1 MALQQIN
8 NQLLTEKQIKKGG
21 VEMIDRDYRE
31 GKASMPLTLEQHFEM
46 LAQQRSD
53 VRDLYSLWN
62 LLRKDLEDKLTFS
75 RGTFVHFSLHD
86 STHSHSIIR
95 AIERFLGEER
105 ISQMSATDT
114 FMLLSCAYSH
124 DYGMGKTFNQIYDIL
139 GDKDFERFLLC
150 QKNFLNILGR
160 EEAEAVSNLLGYI
173 WENRGAGNLQAL
185 YFSIMV
191 VVQMYLRPTHW
202 EGVRDIW
209 KDFRGL
215 LQGRLKGRFIQ
226 GEEGIIDICQAH
238 GQSFDAVLKMKTRA
252 DGIVGDEFHPRFV
265 AAMLRL
271 GDLLDLDNGRF
282 PRWFETEIGRDPS
295 IIPELSTLHYYKHE
309 AVSHLLITPK
319 RIEISVT
326 CFSKKKG
333 YEVADLASEWISWLT
348 EECENQVRYW
358 SDISQPDFGRPPRI
372 SKAEIMIDGK
382 PYMSGN
388 RKLQMV
394 MSQDRVMRLLEGTN
408 IYQDQYVGIREL
420 VQNAVD
426 ASLLQ
431 MWYDISHNRYINIGV
446 SKYGHMIIGDN
457 QNPCLSKKKELGFL
471 ELSIQQLQT
480 IFNNYEITVE
490 LIQHLSEEKVYV
502 VVKDKGIGITIRDAE
517 YMSDIGTSK
526 EKNKRLTDL
535 MKGMPRWLKPSGV
548 FGIGL
553 QSAFQLTDQIE
564 FYTRQMNEPE
574 RLIIFHSYG
583 RNSGKIE
590 IRELLPDSE
599 DIFHDNTVPGTN
611 VKIAI
616 EPKKLFVD
624 AKGEK
629 EQAEDHLL
637 FYDMEFDSKDIL
649 HALYVELSQV
659 IENILHEYPCDF
671 FNIYFQTMKINL
683 DKTVEKGKKRRVRYS
698 YFSPR
703 KDKNPAEV
711 DKDSS
716 GVHEER
722 FYHNSI
728 LPLLNKKSENKRDKF
743 YFYDNIA
750 YYADEDSCRIYRL
763 QVRPCEIQNTPE
775 GKYVQLPEPVKDLY
789 RFQYKFNPIS
799 HAESIYPLPIR
810 SMRGKHAGFVF
821 WDINILDDT
830 PTKYLN
836 IDRDR
841 LREGAILEEELSA
854 VRKVILKHWCS
865 DLIKRFENAEE
876 KREKRNKSSR
886 EDVQKNRREV
896 FRREE
901 QKNIYKSNPDVLLS
915 LAILFYQ
922 NISQEDF
929 YKFIAP
935 YESFLK
941 EQKLTL
947 KDESF
952 DITELWKKGAK
963 FQAKINFPTQWI
975 NQIQNKC
982 QAIGMEEIL
991 IHASTI
997 KHLPHR
1003 LVHIFEISLNSS
1015 YELCYRLTLGPDT
1028 SSGPIGIQMDY
1039 AARLYDYS
1047 KAIEPD
1053 ASRPKRINVDS
1064 LVRKVM
1070 KPNQE
1075 YPHLLISRYP
1085 KSFRR
1090 GENFALPLDHCI
1102 RWYIISPFDRKMT
1115 KFLSDGI
1122 LDTHDQTSIK
1132 STITSV
1138 HDKMR
1143 TYLHESEH
1151 FEKCINYVY
1160 QRQIESQKELGQ
1172 AQEEDLK
1179 EIILKEY
1186 IAFILDCCTL
1196 LIEQRDLVRNQF
1208 KSIEPK

>member
-1 MALQQIN
+1 
-8 NQLLTEKQIKKGG
+8 
-21 VEMIDRDYRE
+21 MIDREYRE
-31 GKASMPLTLEQHFEM
+31 GRASMPLTLEQHFEI

-62 LLRKDLEDKLTFS
+62 LLRKDLEDKLAYS
-75 RGTFVHFSLHD
+75 QGIFVHFSLHD

-95 AIERFLGEER
+95 GIERFLGEDR
-105 ISQMSATDT
+105 IAQLSATDT

-124 DYGMGKTFNQIYDIL
+124 DYGMAKTFNQIYDIL
-139 GDKDFERFLLC
+139 GDKDFEEFLQH
-150 QKNFLNILGR
+150 QKDFLNILSQD
-160 EEAEAVSNLLGYI
+160 EAEAVSNLLAYI
-173 WENRGAGNLQAL
+173 QKNKVKGDLQTL
-185 YFSIMV
+185 YFSIMM

-226 GEEGIIDICQAH
+226 GKEGIVDICQAH
-238 GQSFDAVLKMKTRA
+238 GQSFDAVMKMNTRA
-252 DGIVGDEFHPRFV
+252 DGIVGDEFHPRFI

-282 PRWFETEIGRDPS
+282 PRWFETEIGRDPGA
-295 IIPELSTLHYYKHE
+295 IPELSTLHYYKHE

-326 CFSKKKG
+326 CFSRRKG
-333 YEVADLASEWISWLT
+333 YEVADLASEWISWLA

-372 SKAEIMIDGK
+372 SKAEILIDGK

-431 MWYDISHNRYINIGV
+431 MWYDITHNRYINIGV
-446 SKYGHMIIGDN
+446 SKHGHAIIGNTQN
-457 QNPCLSKKKELGFL
+457 QRSSEEEKSKELGFL
-471 ELSIQQLQT
+471 ELSTRQLQT

-490 LIQHLSEEKVYV
+490 LIQNLIEKRVYV
-502 VVKDKGIGITIRDAE
+502 VVKDKGIGITLQDAE
-517 YMSDIGTSK
+517 FMSDIGTSK
-526 EKNKRLTDL
+526 EKNKRLADL

-564 FYTRQMNEPE
+564 FYTRQVNEPE

-599 DIFHDNTVPGTN
+599 DIFFDNSVPGTN

-624 AKGEK
+624 AKGEE

-649 HALYVELSQV
+649 HALYVELSMV
-659 IENILHEYPCDF
+659 IEKKLQEWPCDF
-671 FNIYFQTMKINL
+671 FNIYFQTMKIHP
-683 DKTVEKGKKRRVRYS
+683 DGAVEKGKKRRIRYS
-698 YFSPR
+698 YFSPY
-703 KDKNPAEV
+703 KDKNLAEK
-711 DKDSS
+711 DKKS
-716 GVHEER
+716 GGVYEER

-728 LPLLNKKSENKRDKF
+728 LPLLRNKADGERQKF
-743 YFYDNIA
+743 YFYDNMA
-750 YYADEDSCRIYRL
+750 YYADEESCRIYRL
-763 QVRPCEIQNTPE
+763 QIRPCDIQDTSE
-775 GKYVQLPEPVKDLY
+775 GTRYVQLPEPVKDLY

-799 HAESIYPLPIR
+799 HAESVYPMSVR

-821 WDINILDDT
+821 WDINILDED

-841 LREGAILEEELSA
+841 LREGAIMEDELSE
-854 VRKVILKHWCS
+854 VRKIILEHWCN
-865 DLIKRFENAEE
+865 DLIHRFNIAEE
-876 KREKRNKSSR
+876 NRNRRNQVGQEAERRNKKPK
-886 EDVQKNRREV
+886 Q
-896 FRREE
+896 FQHEE
-901 QKNIYKSNPDVLLS
+901 QKNIYKHNPEVLLS

-922 NISQEDF
+922 NISEEDF
-929 YKFIAP
+929 YTFIGS
-935 YESFLK
+935 YESFLQ

-952 DITELWKKGAK
+952 YVTDLWKKDAK
-963 FQAKINFPTQWI
+963 FQAKIKFSAQWAA
-975 NQIQNKC
+975 QIQDKC
-982 QAIGMEEIL
+982 KPVHSENPL
-991 IHASTI
+991 IHTSTI
-997 KHLPHR
+997 TRLPHR
-1003 LVHIFEISLNSS
+1003 LVHITDISLNESHELS
-1015 YELCYRLTLGPDT
+1015 YQLTFGPD
-1028 SSGPIGIQMDY
+1028 SFSGPLGIKMDY

-1047 KAIEPD
+1047 QAIEPD

-1070 KPNQE
+1070 KPNKKFQ
-1075 YPHLLISRYP
+1075 HLLISRYP
-1085 KSFRR
+1085 KSFHR
-1090 GENFALPLDHCI
+1090 GKNFASPLDHCI

-1115 KFLSDGI
+1115 KILSDGI
-1122 LDTHDQTSIK
+1122 LGAYNQQSPEDVILSTHEEMQN
-1132 STITSV
+1132 
-1138 HDKMR
+1138 
-1143 TYLHESEH
+1143 YLPESEQ
-1151 FEKCINYVY
+1151 FEKCISYVY
-1160 QRQIESQKELGQ
+1160 QRQVENRKKLGL
-1172 AQEEDLK
+1172 AQEDNLK
-1179 EIILKEY
+1179 EQILKEY
-1186 IAFILDCCTL
+1186 KAFILDCCTL
-1196 LIEQRDLVRNQF
+1196 LIEQRELVRNQF
-1208 KSIEPK
+1208 KFTEQENI

>member
-1 MALQQIN
+1 M
-8 NQLLTEKQIKKGG
+8 
-21 VEMIDRDYRE
+21 MDREYRE
-31 GKASMPLTLEQHFEM
+31 GKASMPLTLEQHFQM

-62 LLRKDLEDKLTFS
+62 LLRKDLGDKLTYS
-75 RGTFVHFSLHD
+75 RGVFVHFSLHD

-95 AIERFLGEER
+95 GIERFLGGDR
-105 ISQMSATDT
+105 IAQLSATDT

-124 DYGMGKTFNQIYDIL
+124 DYGMAKTFNQIHDIL
-139 GDKDFERFLLC
+139 GDKDFEKFLLF
-150 QKNFLNILGR
+150 QKKFLNILGQD
-160 EEAEAVSNLLGYI
+160 EATAVSNLMAYI
-173 WENRGAGNLQAL
+173 WENKASGNLQEF

-191 VVQMYLRPTHW
+191 VIQMYLRPTHW

-215 LQGRLKGRFIQ
+215 LQGRLNGRFIQ
-226 GEEGIIDICQAH
+226 GEEGIVDICQAH
-238 GQSFDAVLKMKTRA
+238 GQSFDAVMEMNTRA

-282 PRWFETEIGRDPS
+282 PRWFETEIGRDPGV
-295 IIPELSTLHYYKHE
+295 IPELSTLHYYKHE

-319 RIEISVT
+319 RIEISVA
-326 CFSKKKG
+326 CFSKKRG

-348 EECENQVRYW
+348 EECENQIRYW

-372 SKAEIMIDGK
+372 SKAEILIDGK
-382 PYMSGN
+382 TYMSGN

-431 MWYDISHNRYINIGV
+431 MWYDITHNRYINIGV
-446 SKYGHMIIGDN
+446 SKYGHIILGDE
-457 QNPCLSKKKELGFL
+457 QKQKLSKKDKELGFL
-471 ELSIQQLQT
+471 ELSAQQLQT
-480 IFNNYEITVE
+480 IFNNYEIMVE
-490 LIQHLSEEKVYV
+490 LIQHLGEKKVYV
-502 VVKDKGIGITIRDAE
+502 VVKDKGIGITLKDAE
-517 YMSDIGTSK
+517 FMSDIGTSK
-526 EKNKRLTDL
+526 EKNQRLADL

-564 FYTRQMNEPE
+564 FYTRQVNEPE

-590 IRELLPDSE
+590 IRELIPDTE
-599 DIFHDNTVPGTN
+599 DIFYDNTVPGTN

-624 AKGEK
+624 AKGEE

-659 IENILHEYPCDF
+659 IEKKLQEWPCDF
-671 FNIYFQTMKINL
+671 FNIYFQTMKIL
-683 DKTVEKGKKRRVRYS
+683 PDGTVDKGKKRRIRYS
-698 YFSPR
+698 YFSPG
-703 KDKNPAEV
+703 KEKNVKEMDKE
-711 DKDSS
+711 SS
-716 GVHEER
+716 GVYEER

-728 LPLLNKKSENKRDKF
+728 LPLLNNKTGDERQKF

-763 QVRPCEIQNTPE
+763 QVRPCDIQDSE
-775 GKYVQLPEPVKDLY
+775 GNKYVQLPEPVKDLY

-799 HAESIYPLPIR
+799 HAESIYPISVR
-810 SMRGKHAGFVF
+810 SERGKHAGFVF
-821 WDINILDDT
+821 WDINILDDD

-841 LREGAILEEELSA
+841 LREGAIMEEELSTI
-854 VRKVILKHWCS
+854 RKVILKHWCN
-865 DLIKRFENAEE
+865 DLIKRFEEAEE
-876 KREKRNKSSR
+876 KRKKNNKASQEAANRNKKA
-886 EDVQKNRREV
+886 EIFK
-896 FRREE
+896 EE
-901 QKNIYKSNPDVLLS
+901 KPKNIYRTKPEILLS

-922 NISQEDF
+922 NIPREKF
-929 YKFIAP
+929 YTFIAP
-935 YESFLK
+935 YEEFLR
-941 EQKLTL
+941 EQTLTL

-952 DITELWKKGAK
+952 GITDLWQKDAK
-963 FQAKINFPTQWI
+963 FQAKINFPPKWAS
-975 NQIQNKC
+975 QIQDKC
-982 QAIGMEEIL
+982 SLVSDEDTL
-991 IHASTI
+991 IHTSTI
-997 KHLPHR
+997 TRLPHR
-1003 LVHIFEISLNSS
+1003 LVHIFDISLDPSN
-1015 YELCYRLTLGPDT
+1015 ELRYRLTFGPDF
-1028 SSGPIGIQMDY
+1028 SSGPVGIQMDY

-1053 ASRPKRINVDS
+1053 ANKPKRIDVDS

-1070 KPNQE
+1070 KPNRE

-1085 KSFRR
+1085 KSFHR
-1090 GENFALPLDHCI
+1090 GKNFALPLDHCI

-1115 KFLSDGI
+1115 KILSEGI
-1122 LDTHDQTSIK
+1122 LGPNGQTQLKTVIS
-1132 STITSV
+1132 SV
-1138 HDKMR
+1138 HEKMR
-1143 TYLHESEH
+1143 DYLPESEH
-1151 FEKCINYVY
+1151 FGKCVSYVY
-1160 QRQIESQKELGQ
+1160 RRQVESKKELGEP
-1172 AQEEDLK
+1172 QEDELEK
-1179 EIILKEY
+1179 KILKEY
-1186 IAFILDCCTL
+1186 TDFILDCCTV
-1196 LIEQRDLVRNQF
+1196 LIEQRELVRNQF
-1208 KSIEPK
+1208 KNQFKSV